1 MEEEEALEFYE
12 RITQGTKRF
21 QIISLEHETG
31 SVLNDVKMHPVDK
44 RTLAGVIQQLP
55 DDMFAAVEETSSPE
69 EAEEALEDSGSGLN
83 AVTEGTVDAFEEL
96 CQKSLAHPSL
106 TNTQI
111 KHIVSQLNFETL
123 FELGTEIINMSSDR
137 TGDIRGFQKQE

>member
-31 SVLNDVKMHPVDK
+31 SVLNDVKMHPVNK

-55 DDMFAAVEETSSPE
+55 ENMFAAVEDTETAE
-69 EAEEALEDSGSGLN
+69 EAEEALQESGEGLN
-83 AVTEGTVDAFEEL
+83 AVTEETVNAFENICEE
-96 CQKSLAHPSL
+96 SLTHPKL
-106 TNTQI
+106 TNTQM
-111 KHIVSQLNFETL
+111 KHIIAQLNFETL

-137 TGDIRGFQKQE
+137 TGDIRGFQKQG

>member
-21 QIISLEHETG
+21 QTISLEHETG
-31 SVLNDVKMHPVDK
+31 SVLNDVKMHPVNK

-55 DDMFAAVEETSSPE
+55 ENMFAAVEDTETAE
-69 EAEEALEDSGSGLN
+69 EAEEALQESGEGLN
-83 AVTEGTVDAFEEL
+83 AVTEETVNAFENICEE
-96 CQKSLAHPSL
+96 SLTHPKL
-106 TNTQI
+106 TNTQM
-111 KHIVSQLNFETL
+111 KHIIAQLNFETL

-137 TGDIRGFQKQE
+137 TGDIRGFQKQG